1 MAEDDDRFD
10 GMLMAMAQQQEQG
23 IHQLINN
30 FFGFLRR
37 KTDFFAGAQ
46 KGEAEKVV
54 IGSFKAHQK
63 LALDAKKKKEDEA
76 ATAEKAKA
84 ERKAKEAAARLAAET
99 KKKKEEV
106 DPPKIQELTDE
117 EADRLQAEIDKEKA
131 KPSEGTEAKGDTGTT
146 ESKKETK
153 EDDDD
158 EEESEEDK
166 KKMKPNLGNGAD
178 MPNYVWTQTLGEV
191 EVHIPMPMA
200 VKNRD
205 LVVSIT
211 KRRLKVGLKGHEP
224 LLDGES
230 CNELKEEESHWVI
243 QDKKIVILY
252 IEKINKMEW
261 WDRLVKS
268 DPQINTKKV
277 NPENSKLSD
286 LEGETRGMVE
296 KMMYDQRQKAMG
308 LPSSEDQKKQDILN
322 KFMKQHPEMD
332 FSNAKFN

>member
-23 IHQLINN
+23 IHQLIND

-37 KTDFFAGAQ
+37 KTDFFTGAQ

-63 LALDAKKKKEDEA
+63 IALDAKKKKDEEA
-76 ATAEKAKA
+76 AAAEKAKA
-84 ERKAKEAAARLAAET
+84 ERKAKEAAARLAAES
-99 KKKKEEV
+99 KKK
-106 DPPKIQELTDE
+106 DQDQPKIQELTDE
-117 EADRLQAEIDKEKA
+117 EAERLQAEIDREKA
-131 KPSEGTEAKGDTGTT
+131 GEPSEGADATGDTGNT

-158 EEESEEDK
+158 EEDDEEDK
-166 KKMKPNLGNGAD
+166 GKMKPNSGNGAN
-178 MPNYVWTQTLGEV
+178 MPNYRWTQTLQEV

-200 VKNRD
+200 VKPRD

-211 KRRLKVGLKGHEP
+211 KHRLKVGLKGHDP
-224 LLDGES
+224 ILNGET

-243 QDKKIVILY
+243 QDKQIVILY
-252 IEKINKMEW
+252 LEKINKMEW

-296 KMMYDQRQKAMG
+296 KMMYDQRQKSMG
-308 LPSSEDQKKQDILN
+308 LPTSEDQKKQDILN

-332 FSNAKFN
+332 FSNTKFN